1 MAHAADYV
9 DVQNPA
15 VGIDCPRCGL
25 LTARFGWFCRNCG
38 FRLWPSNVAAARAYR
53 LWRLADPARAR
64 VHQWDDLP
72 LIEAEPRVIHV
83 DFEEKAHELGIHIF
97 PSSTWPI
104 LVCVGVLF
112 LFLAFPPFP
121 AIARIVMA
129 VIGAIVFVVAVAGWM
144 LEDVR
149 LFPKDDAG
157 GHGAPGGHG
166 ESH

>member
-9 DVQNPA
+9 DVTNPA

-38 FRLWPSNVAAARAYR
+38 FRLWPTNVAAARAYR
-53 LWRLADPARAR
+53 AWRLADPARSY
-64 VHQWDDLP
+64 VHQWDDMP
-72 LIEAEPRVIHV
+72 AIEEVKVIHV
-83 DFEEKAHELGIHIF
+83 DFEEQAHGLGIHIF
-97 PSSTWPI
+97 PSSVWPI

-121 AIARIVMA
+121 TIVRIIMA
-129 VIGAIVFVVAVAGWM
+129 VIGVLFFIAAIAGWM

-149 LFPKDDAG
+149 MFPKDDAADGAG
-157 GHGAPGGHG
+157 GHGSAH
-166 ESH
+166 